1 MASARR
7 KNRSL
12 APRRAR
18 RVGLEVSDSAV
29 RIAEVSVSASR
40 VKLLN
45 LGQVRLP
52 PRAVVDGSIEDVSAV
67 KSAIERCMKEGGF
80 SIKEV
85 HLGVAGLRA
94 ITREL
99 DMPHVPD
106 NELDSAVRLQAL
118 DVIPFPVEKTLLSAR
133 PLAEVTAPDG
143 TAMRRILVAA
153 AHRDLVDPLLEAVT
167 GAGLAPL
174 SVNLTS
180 TALIRALYSEASST
194 GRPEAIVAIGSGLT
208 TIVVH
213 EHGVPHFVRTI
224 AEGGD
229 MVTAAIAGALDLPT
243 EDAEAIKRNLDQAG
257 PHIRAA
263 ATAAAEAS
271 SSMIGEIRSSIEYY
285 SSLPGRDEVSRVTLT
300 GGGSRLIGFAE
311 RLQQQLRAEVV
322 HGSALAATDCGGLKL
337 PPDELARRDS
347 LVATVV
353 GLALPDR
360 SDLKALD
367 LIPPEIGQ
375 RRKAARR
382 GRMLVAAAV
391 LVVLALAAGGAYR
404 YLQVRNAE
412 SSASSIDGAIAN
424 TNAQI
429 AKYDTARADVAT
441 LHKDEVLLTP
451 IVANEVNWP
460 AVFAAVA
467 RNTPSG
473 GIVTSIS
480 GSDVAGVATTAVSGP
495 NGTKAPVPPA
505 EQQIAAVSV
514 QVVSAA
520 NYPYFELW
528 YNQLARSGELQ
539 LTQWS
544 PFSEPS
550 PGTVSYSATI
560 SVLGTIKS
568 SRLTLF
574 EVPTK

>member
-1 MASARR
+1 MARRR
-7 KNRSL
+7 KNITITATRS
-12 APRRAR
+12 R

-29 RIAEVSVSASR
+29 RVAEVSVTGNR

-52 PRAVVDGSIEDVSAV
+52 PRAVVDGSIEDVEAV
-67 KSAIERCMKEGGF
+67 KAAIERCVKEGGF

-99 DMPHVPD
+99 DMPRVPD

-133 PLAEVTAPDG
+133 PLEEVTAPDG
-143 TAMRRILVAA
+143 TAMRRVLLAA

-167 GAGLAPL
+167 GAGLLPV
-174 SVNLTS
+174 SVDLTS
-180 TALIRALYSEASST
+180 TALIRALYNQATYS
-194 GRPEAIVAIGSGLT
+194 GRPEAIVAIGSNLT

-229 MVTAAIAGALDLPT
+229 MVTAAISGALDLPA
-243 EDAEAIKRNLDQAG
+243 EDAETIKRNLDQAG

-263 ATAAAEAS
+263 ATAANEAAGS
-271 SSMIGEIRSSIEYY
+271 LIGEIRSSIEYY
-285 SSLPGRDEVSRVTLT
+285 SSLPGRDEVTRVTLT

-322 HGSALAATDCGGLKL
+322 RGSALAATDCGGLKL
-337 PPDELARRDS
+337 PPEELTRRDD
-347 LVATVV
+347 LVATVL
-353 GLALPDR
+353 GLAIPD
-360 SDLKALD
+360 KADVKPLD
-367 LIPPEIGQ
+367 LLPPEIAQ
-375 RRKAARR
+375 KRKAARR
-382 GRMLVAAAV
+382 ERMLIAAAV

-404 YLQVRNAE
+404 YLQVRKAE
-412 SSASSIDGAIAN
+412 NSVASLDSAMVN
-424 TNAQI
+424 TNGQI

-441 LHKDEVLLTP
+441 LHKDQVILTP
-451 IVANEVNWP
+451 VVASEVNWP

-480 GSDVAGVATTAVSGP
+480 GANSIGVATTAVSGA
-495 NGTKAPVPPA
+495 GGAKAPVPPA
-505 EQQIAAVSV
+505 EQQIATVSV
-514 QVVSAA
+514 QLVSAA

-544 PFSEPS
+544 PFSES
-550 PGTVSYSATI
+550 ASGSVSYSATL